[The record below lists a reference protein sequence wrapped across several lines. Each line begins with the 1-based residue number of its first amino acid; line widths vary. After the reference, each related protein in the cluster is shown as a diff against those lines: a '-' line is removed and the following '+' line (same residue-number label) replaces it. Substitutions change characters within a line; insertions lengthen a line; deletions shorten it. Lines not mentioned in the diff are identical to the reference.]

1 MVYCIE
7 MVIWC
12 YLNRENDDKAWNLGV
27 FYFVTVPFGG
37 EDFCSHHWCR
47 LGLERD
53 LASYSTIMSAVRHKE
68 WLVQKADQETLV
80 GGLEHG
86 FTNPEDPCM
95 EYLPTLTP
103 KVI

>member
-1 MVYCIE
+1 
-7 MVIWC
+7 
-12 YLNRENDDKAWNLGV
+12 
-27 FYFVTVPFGG
+27 
-37 EDFCSHHWCR
+37 
-47 LGLERD
+47 
-53 LASYSTIMSAVRHKE
+53 MSAVRHKE